1 MQPRHTWTV
10 PFAPAAGFAA
20 GVVGERMAAAAGPAS
35 TRRTTGEESCNAW
48 CEFLTGGCAG

>member
-20 GVVGERMAAAAGPAS
+20 GVVGERMAAVAGLAS
-35 TRRTTGEESCNAW
+35 ASRATGEASGTAG
-48 CEFLTGGCAG
+48 CEFLTGGYAG